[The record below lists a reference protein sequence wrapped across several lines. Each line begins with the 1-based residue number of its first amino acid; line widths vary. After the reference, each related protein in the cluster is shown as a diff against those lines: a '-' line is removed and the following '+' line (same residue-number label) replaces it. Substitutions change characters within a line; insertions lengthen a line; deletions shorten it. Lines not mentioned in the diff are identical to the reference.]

1 MDKKQIETWE
11 QCLMV
16 WHLFLKKK
24 KKNSSCCF
32 MGKGRKGPEGEPGVQ
47 WGDRCVPHQ
56 ARDGEVERNGK
67 VGESSKE
74 WLMKWM

>member
-24 KKNSSCCF
+24 KKKLQLLLHAER
-32 MGKGRKGPEGEPGVQ
+32 MEG
-47 WGDRCVPHQ
+47 
-56 ARDGEVERNGK
+56 ARG
-67 VGESSKE
+67 
-74 WLMKWM
+74 